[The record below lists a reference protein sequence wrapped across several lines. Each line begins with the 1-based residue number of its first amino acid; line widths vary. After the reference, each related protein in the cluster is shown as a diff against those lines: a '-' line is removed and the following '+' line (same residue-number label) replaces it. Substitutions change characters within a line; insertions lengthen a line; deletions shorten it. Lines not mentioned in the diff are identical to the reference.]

1 MTAPKN
7 YRDLPAPVEEP
18 NRNGRSNAPVDV
30 PLSPSDRIRVPR
42 SRIGELWIA
51 AVAFALV
58 LLVLLIFVLENGQ
71 RAEVSFFGAHG
82 HLPEGVAL
90 LLAAVFGVLLVALP
104 GSARIVQ
111 LRLLERRRRRSPET
125 TPTPVLDA
133 DIPLSHDTENHPR

>member
-7 YRDLPAPVEEP
+7 YGDLPAPVEEA
-18 NRNGRSNAPVDV
+18 NRNGRSNAAVDV
-30 PLSPSDRIRVPR
+30 PLSPSGRMRAPR

-125 TPTPVLDA
+125 TPTPVIDA
-133 DIPLSHDTENHPR
+133 DIPLWHDTENHPG